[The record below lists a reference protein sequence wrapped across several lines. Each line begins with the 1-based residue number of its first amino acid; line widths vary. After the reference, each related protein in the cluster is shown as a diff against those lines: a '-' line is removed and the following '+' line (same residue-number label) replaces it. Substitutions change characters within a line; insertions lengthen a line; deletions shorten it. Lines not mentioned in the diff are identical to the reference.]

1 MVAAA
6 KRSRR
11 PLDVATQFA
20 NILRSVGF
28 IVTEEVR
35 YMPVG
40 RWPRDPRLKRL
51 GHIMGEGLM
60 AGLEG
65 LSLRL
70 FTRDLGW
77 TKEATLVF
85 LAKVRKSIRDR
96 NVRACFTTYVAL
108 QLLGQQTLTS
118 ASYAVCG
125 RKPLHGA

>member
-1 MVAAA
+1 MVEAA
-6 KRSRR
+6 KRSGR
-11 PLDVATQFA
+11 PLDITAQFA

-77 TKEATLVF
+77 TKEETLVF
-85 LAKVRKSIRDR
+85 LTKVRKSIRDR
-96 NVRACFTTYVAL
+96 NVRAYFRAYVAP
-108 QLLGQQTLTS
+108 QPVGQQTLTS
-118 ASYAVCG
+118 TSYAVCG
-125 RKPLHGA
+125 RKPLH